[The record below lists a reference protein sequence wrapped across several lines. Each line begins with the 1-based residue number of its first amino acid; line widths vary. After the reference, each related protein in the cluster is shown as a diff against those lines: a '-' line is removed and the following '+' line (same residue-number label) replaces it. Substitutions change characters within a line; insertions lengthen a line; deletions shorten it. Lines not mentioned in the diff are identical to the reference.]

1 MGGTGETR
9 RRRAAR
15 ALVEDVELFSH
26 HVLGVPLR
34 PYQLAP
40 LRAIL
45 DSVLGGKGLV
55 FTVVFPRQA
64 GKNQVSAHLEAFLL
78 HRFQRRSW
86 QLVKTAPTFE
96 PQLLTSMRR
105 LQTAL
110 RNPLQAGRWRVE
122 AGNRIVLGRAAALF
136 LSAEPSANVVGA
148 TAHLLEVDE
157 AQDVAPD
164 KFDRDFRP
172 MGASTNATT
181 VLYGT
186 PWLPDDLLGRTV
198 RENLARQ
205 AEDGAQRHFETTWQE
220 VAAENPAY
228 GRYVRGE
235 MARLGADHPLV
246 RTQYLL
252 LPLEGGGGLF
262 SPEQRA
268 LLQGAHPRRRGPE
281 PGARYVAGVDLAGE
295 DEQAEGAQLR
305 ALKPR
310 KDSTVVTIAEVV
322 WQPIVGAAREPTLNV
337 VEQYW
342 WTGVPH
348 RRLFERLA
356 GLMGETWH
364 CARVAVDATGV
375 GAGVA
380 SFLADAL
387 GRGVVEPVQFTARSK
402 SDLTY
407 GLLAAVARGGLKL
420 YAADGSPEW
429 RECWEEVDLAVPRPG
444 PNGRLGFEVSPE
456 RGHDDFLVSLA
467 LAVHAARLSQ
477 PRSAVGRAKR
487 QLVGQP

>member
-1 MGGTGETR
+1 MGV
-9 RRRAAR
+9 A
-15 ALVEDVELFSH
+15 
-26 HVLGVPLR
+26 LR

-45 DSVLGGKGLV
+45 DSVLNDRGLV
-55 FTVVFPRQA
+55 FSVMFPRQA
-64 GKNQVSAHLEAFLL
+64 GKNQLSAHLEAYLL
-78 HRFQRRSW
+78 QRHVGHDW
-86 QLVKTAPTFE
+86 QIVKTAPTFE
-96 PQLLTSMRR
+96 PQLRTSMRR
-105 LQTAL
+105 LQGLLA
-110 RNPLQAGRWRVE
+110 NPFQAHGWHVE
-122 AGNRIVLGRAAALF
+122 AGNRVVLGRAAALF

-157 AQDVAPD
+157 AQDVDPD

-172 MGASTNATT
+172 MGATANATT
-181 VLYGT
+181 VIYGT

-198 RENLARQ
+198 RENREREA
-205 AEDGAQRHFETTWQE
+205 ADGVRRHFETSWQE

-228 GRYVRGE
+228 GRYVEGE
-235 MARLGADHPLV
+235 IARLGADHPLI

-252 LPLEGGGGLF
+252 LPLASGGGFF

-268 LLQGAHPRRRGPE
+268 ALQGEHARQRQPA

-295 DEQAEGAQLR
+295 DEQAQDATLR

-322 WQPIVGAAREPTLNV
+322 WQPIVGAAAEPLIRV

-348 RRLFERLA
+348 RQLFERLVA
-356 GLMGETWH
+356 LLGRTWR
-364 CARVAVDATGV
+364 CARIAVDATGV

-387 GRGVVEPVQFTARSK
+387 GRAIVDPVVFTAPRRSE
-402 SDLTY
+402 LTY
-407 GLLAAVARGGLKL
+407 ALLAAIARGGLKL
-420 YAADGSPEW
+420 YAPDGSPEY
-429 RECWEEVDLAVPRPG
+429 RECWTEIDLAISHPG
-444 PNGRLGFEVSPE
+444 PSGRLSVEVPPE
-456 RGHDDFLVSLA
+456 RGHDDFLSALA
-467 LAVHAARLSQ
+467 LTVEAARHGQ
-477 PRSAVGRAKR
+477 PRVAVGRRRDEA
-487 QLVGQP
+487 GHGEPGF